1 MSPRRGHRILRP
13 NHIMKNP
20 RVSNM
25 IPALTIDNIG
35 TIPEPYT
42 IALGGVDTGSIKP
55 KLAPRHPPKAGG
67 IGETPAAWDTAIIT
81 GMTILAEAVFD
92 IASLTSIPRTI
103 DSAVTPH
110 NPSTPATSVSL
121 APMTLAT
128 PVSNINFPRLNPPPK
143 SMIVPQS
150 IFTALSHFMPN

>member
-1 MSPRRGHRILRP
+1 
-13 NHIMKNP
+13 MKNP
-20 RVSNM
+20 RISNK

-81 GMTILAEAVFD
+81 GMTMLAEAVFD
-92 IASLTSIPRTI
+92 VASLTKIPRTI
-103 DSAVTPH
+103 DNAVTPQS
-110 NPSTPATSVSL
+110 PSTPASSVNL

-128 PVSNINFPRLNPPPK
+128 PVSNINFPSLNPPPQ
-143 SMIVPQS
+143 SMRGPQS
-150 IFTALSHFMPN
+150 IFTA